1 MKSSWLTASCF
12 LLASALCHAADLGV
26 ATIVDGSARVLR
38 GASWYKLVEGARIQ
52 DGDVI
57 DAAERSQVQVE
68 FVGGPTM
75 SFAGPA
81 DIYAVGGG
89 SREGKQPAPAEVY
102 LPQGWLKFSVK
113 PAGTALRVRSP
124 AGSIAASDA
133 ITVVHS
139 EPEAIEAFMEQG
151 SARLIEPGKGAA
163 DGSAHELKGGDFAIR
178 ATDRPFATAGA
189 APQKFVAA
197 MPRYFRDPL
206 PARAAQYQVARVQM
220 AVDRPISYAEAEPW
234 LAGPYRRVFLK
245 RLQPRLADAEFRA
258 PVVAKL
264 QAYPEWQGALAPQ
277 ETQSKDQS
285 KDKEKEKDKDKEK
298 EKEKIKEK
306 EKVEAAPKAAEK
318 TGPTWWPFGTK
329 K

>member
-12 LLASALCHAADLGV
+12 LVASALCHAADLGV

-38 GASWYKLVEGARIQ
+38 GANWYKLVEGARIQ

-57 DAAERSQVQVE
+57 NSAERSQVQVE
-68 FVGGPTM
+68 FVAGPIV
-75 SFAGPA
+75 SFAGPT
-81 DIYAVGGG
+81 DIYAVGAG
-89 SREGKQPAPAEVY
+89 SREGKQPAPAEIY

-113 PAGTALRVRSP
+113 AGGTALRVRTP

-133 ITVVHS
+133 VAVVHA
-139 EPEAIEAFMEQG
+139 EAEALEAFTEQG

-163 DGSAHELKGGDFAIR
+163 DGAAHELKGGDFAIR

-206 PARAAQYQVARVQM
+206 PARAAQYQVARVQLV
-220 AVDRPISYAEAEPW
+220 VDRPISYAEAEPW

-264 QAYPEWQGALAPQ
+264 QAYPEWQTALAPQ
-277 ETQSKDQS
+277 DAQS
-285 KDKEKEKDKDKEK
+285 KDKEKDKEKDKDKDKDKSK
-298 EKEKIKEK
+298 EKEKAEP
-306 EKVEAAPKAAEK
+306 APKAAEK
-318 TGPTWWPFGTK
+318 AGPSWWPFGTK